1 MVLTLSHLLYGRGL
15 NLQGIVCPILS
26 FCCLYQVCQD
36 FSFKEEWHYL
46 FEVIMAQIFKMEEVQ
61 QLFSFRNVE
70 WNFIPPAINWWG
82 GAYERIK
89 RCVKP
94 CLEKVLCRNAAM
106 GKTAS
111 NII

>member
-1 MVLTLSHLLYGRGL
+1 MALSIRSYNGT
-15 NLQGIVCPILS
+15 N
-26 FCCLYQVCQD
+26 
-36 FSFKEEWHYL
+36 
-46 FEVIMAQIFKMEEVQ
+46 FKMEEVQ

-106 GKTAS
+106 GT
-111 NII
+111 NT